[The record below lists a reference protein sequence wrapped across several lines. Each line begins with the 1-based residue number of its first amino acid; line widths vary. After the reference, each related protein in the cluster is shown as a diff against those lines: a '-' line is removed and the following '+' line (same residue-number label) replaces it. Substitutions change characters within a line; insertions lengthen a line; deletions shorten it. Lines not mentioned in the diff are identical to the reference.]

1 VPPRTLKSILP
12 FCCQFA
18 ASGLV
23 TSLSAA
29 IQITDFDT
37 LVNDRFAN
45 DPSFIANSFDLSGV
59 AIADDGRW
67 VTMLSSNVFVTA
79 NHFVSPNTTSV
90 TFYNSN
96 DPSGASF
103 TTTIQ
108 SSQQLGG
115 TDIQLGVL
123 STALPTGYTAYD
135 LFNYPIPPNTS
146 AVGLAMFGRSP
157 TVRPI
162 SQDMAIGQNVL
173 DSFTANQTVD
183 GNTGDAG
190 SATFDS
196 PGDLFYLAYEA
207 QLSSGDSGAPVM
219 VNFNGALTMIG
230 VNWYT
235 GTTAGDPAK
244 DVSGF
249 SYLPNYISEI
259 DAFIQANDIALLP
272 ELTTSTLLIS
282 VVIASATLTRRRR
295 SALQMIGDLG
305 R

>member
-1 VPPRTLKSILP
+1 MKSILP
-12 FCCQFA
+12 FCGLLS
-18 ASGLV
+18 ASGLA
-23 TSLSAA
+23 TSLCAA
-29 IQITDFDT
+29 IQITGFDT

-45 DPSFIANSFDLSGV
+45 DASFIANGFDLSGV

-79 NHFVSPNTTSV
+79 NHFASPVNTSV

-96 DPSGASF
+96 DPLGGSF

-123 STALPTGYTAYD
+123 STALPTDYTAYD
-135 LFNYPIPPNTS
+135 LFNYPIPPNTN
-146 AVGLAMFGRSP
+146 AVGLAMFGRSQTVFP
-157 TVRPI
+157 T
-162 SQDMAIGQNVL
+162 SQDMAIGQNVM
-173 DSFTANQTVD
+173 DSFTANQTLN

-190 SATFDS
+190 SATFNS
-196 PGDLFYLAYEA
+196 PGDPFYLAYEA
-207 QLSSGDSGAPVM
+207 QLSTGDSGAPVM
-219 VNFNGALTMIG
+219 VNFNGELTMIG

-259 DAFIQANDIALLP
+259 DTFIQANDVAPVP
-272 ELTTSTLLIS
+272 EPTTSALLIS
-282 VVIASATLTRRRR
+282 LVIASVTLTRRCR
-295 SALQMIGDLG
+295 SADC
-305 R
+305 